1 MAESEEPMK
10 ILEIRPNNAG
20 GQTIVVNYE
29 PKPILREVSNG

>member
-20 GQTIVVNYE
+20 GQTIVVRYYPPTE
-29 PKPILREVSNG
+29 Q